1 MEKIKEYLKLIR
13 VKHYFKNLLVF
24 LPLLCSG
31 ELFDKNKLIN
41 CILGF
46 CLFSLTAS
54 IVYIINDLN
63 DIENDKKHTV
73 KKNRPLASGK
83 VKKEEAYFLAIVL
96 FVIILVINFLLLKG
110 VAIYSLVILLIYLLI
125 NVAYSFGLKTKP
137 IVDIV
142 ILVSG
147 FFLRVLYGS
156 VITDIRLSN
165 WLYLTIISASFYM
178 GLGKRRNE
186 IIKQGDKSRE
196 VLKRYSKDFLDRYM
210 YSYLTLCVVFYSLW
224 CVDSNTISK
233 LGTNVVLTVPLV
245 MIILMKYTLNIE
257 GDSYGD
263 PIDVILSDK
272 ILMVLVAL
280 YALCMFGIIYFF

>member
-54 IVYIINDLN
+54 IVYIINDLK
-63 DIENDKKHTV
+63 DIENDKKHTI